1 MNTLTLLQNNY
12 IPREYSRGD
21 GVPEVVE
28 CSMRRLFCD
37 SSSKPWF
44 SQVTLKEGWSC
55 HLMAFTGNTEALV
68 DVVSIPLFPL
78 LLSAVSSR
86 LVTVKISRIMRSG

>member
-12 IPREYSRGD
+12 MPREYSRGN

-28 CSMRRLFCD
+28 HSMKRLFCD
-37 SSSKPWF
+37 SSSKPCS
-44 SQVTLKEGWSC
+44 SQVNLKEGWYC
-55 HLMAFTGNTEALV
+55 HPTAFTGNTVALV
-68 DVVSIPLFPL
+68 DVVSILLFPL

-86 LVTVKISRIMRSG
+86 LVTVKISRITRSG